1 MMSDEQ
7 HPHIQRLEES
17 LLESP
22 GTPTSPDGIDVW
34 AAVAVILREC
44 RGTPEL
50 LFIKRV
56 ERETDT
62 WSGHIALPGGRRD
75 PEDDSL
81 LATAVRETWEEIGVD
96 LAVIGRPLGTLS
108 DVAPRSPVLPP
119 IAVRPHV
126 FVVPENCGLAVGA
139 EVADTFWVP
148 LEHLADAGRRARTS
162 VETHGFRLEVEA
174 ILYGPHVIWG
184 MTCRVVDEIVARL
197 AESTG

>member
-1 MMSDEQ
+1 MSKDR
-7 HPHIQRLEES
+7 HPHIQRLEDS
-17 LLESP
+17 LRESP
-22 GTPTSPDGIDVW
+22 GTPTSPQGIAVW

-62 WSGHIALPGGRRD
+62 WSGHVALPGGRRD
-75 PEDDSL
+75 PGDDSL
-81 LATAVRETWEEIGVD
+81 LVTAVRETWEEIGVD
-96 LAVIGRPLGTLS
+96 LTVVGRPLGALS

-126 FVVPENCGLAVGA
+126 FVVPEDCGLVAGA

-148 LEHLADAGRRARTS
+148 LEHLADAGRRGRTS
-162 VETHGFRLEVEA
+162 VATHGFRLEVDA

-184 MTCRVVDEIVARL
+184 MTCRVVDDLVARF
-197 AESTG
+197 ADPVG

>member
-1 MMSDEQ
+1 L
-7 HPHIQRLEES
+7 R
-17 LLESP
+17 ESP
-22 GTPTSPDGIDVW
+22 GTPTSPQGIGVW

-62 WSGHIALPGGRRD
+62 WSGHVALPGGRRD
-75 PEDDSL
+75 PGDDSL

-96 LAVIGRPLGTLS
+96 LSIIGRPLGTLS

-126 FVVPENCGLAVGA
+126 FVVPENCGFIVGT

-148 LEHLADAGRRARTS
+148 LEHLSDSSRRSRTN
-162 VETHGFRLEVEA
+162 VETHGLQLEVDA

-184 MTCRVVDEIVARL
+184 MTCRVVDDVLARIARIDRL
-197 AESTG
+197 TKI